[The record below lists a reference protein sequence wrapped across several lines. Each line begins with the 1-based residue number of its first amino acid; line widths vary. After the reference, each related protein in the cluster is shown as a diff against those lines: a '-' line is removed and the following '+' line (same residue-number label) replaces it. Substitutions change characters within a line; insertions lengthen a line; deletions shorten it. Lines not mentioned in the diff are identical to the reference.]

1 MKPVLITISNEDGVV
16 RYDAGIAV
24 RNTVKVLGLAKT
36 LEYMEWLLE
45 KSTIE
50 ELNRYIAE

>member
-50 ELNRYIAE
+50 ELNRYIA